1 MKKEE
6 ITALFGKFESISCE
20 VEGIECWSARELQPL
35 LGYAKWDNFINNVVV
50 KANRNGKYPNLRWGS
65 VNAVTS
71 SFWRVSGTRVKLNR
85 VTLAYRIPSK
95 YTKMIGIESC
105 RFNITG
111 QNLLSFYNPYPDN
124 FIDPMT
130 TYGNYPTLR
139 KFTIGVNLTF

>member
-1 MKKEE
+1 MKKKEE
-6 ITALFGKFESISCE
+6 VTITFYAA
-20 VEGIECWSARELQPL
+20 ECGEFHD
-35 LGYAKWDNFINNVVV
+35 LGE
-50 KANRNGKYPNLRWGS
+50 
-65 VNAVTS
+65 
-71 SFWRVSGTRVKLNR
+71 
-85 VTLAYRIPSK
+85 